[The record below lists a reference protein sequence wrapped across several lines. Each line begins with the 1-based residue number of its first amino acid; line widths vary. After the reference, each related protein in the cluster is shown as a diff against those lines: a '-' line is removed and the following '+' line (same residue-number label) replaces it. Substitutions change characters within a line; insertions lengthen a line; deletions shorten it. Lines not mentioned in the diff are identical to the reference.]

1 MYIPSI
7 ACEVISFNSQRQLC
21 HQTCAVR
28 EEIFQTNTRISTI
41 QSRRLEK
48 KAKNHVKSTPKNVVK
63 VLFHYPP
70 TLPFNYSCNSTILK
84 AFPKAFLTKKKSGHE
99 SKRKGE
105 ESKQKFKVKTAV
117 SIVNPKTFSKFWFL
131 CLPQLRRLIRC
142 IQTKGCKNSFV
153 VSFSS

>member
-1 MYIPSI
+1 MQIYIPSI

-48 KAKNHVKSTPKNVVK
+48 KAKDHVKSTPKNVVK

-84 AFPKAFLTKKKSGHE
+84 AFPTAFLTKKNQGMKA
-99 SKRKGE
+99 KKKGE
-105 ESKQKFKVKTAV
+105 ESKQKFIVKTAV
-117 SIVNPKTFSKFWFL
+117 SILNPKTFSKFWFL
-131 CLPQLRRLIRC
+131 CLPQLWTLIRC
-142 IQTKGCKNSFV
+142 I
-153 VSFSS
+153 

>member
-1 MYIPSI
+1 MQIYIPSI

-28 EEIFQTNTRISTI
+28 EEIFQTNTRISPI

-48 KAKNHVKSTPKNVVK
+48 KAKSYVKSTPKNVVK

-84 AFPKAFLTKKKSGHE
+84 AFPTAFLTKKNQGMKAKEKGRRV
-99 SKRKGE
+99 SK
-105 ESKQKFKVKTAV
+105 KFIVKTAV
-117 SIVNPKTFSKFWFL
+117 SILNPKTFSKFWFL
-131 CLPQLRRLIRC
+131 CLPQLRTLIRC
-142 IQTKGCKNSFV
+142 I
-153 VSFSS
+153 

>member
-1 MYIPSI
+1 MQIYIPSI

-28 EEIFQTNTRISTI
+28 EEIFQTNTRISPI

-48 KAKNHVKSTPKNVVK
+48 KAKSYVKSTPKNVVK

-84 AFPKAFLTKKKSGHE
+84 AFPTAFLTKKNQGMKAKEKGRTVSKNSKSRLLCQF
-99 SKRKGE
+99 ST
-105 ESKQKFKVKTAV
+105 QKLSRNFGFCA
-117 SIVNPKTFSKFWFL
+117 
-131 CLPQLRRLIRC
+131 CLNKLIRC
-142 IQTKGCKNSFV
+142 I
-153 VSFSS
+153 

>member
-1 MYIPSI
+1 MQIYIPSI

-48 KAKNHVKSTPKNVVK
+48 KAKNHVWSTPKNVVK

-84 AFPKAFLTKKKSGHE
+84 AFPKAFLTEKKSGHE
-99 SKRKGE
+99 RKGE
-105 ESKQKFKVKTAV
+105 DSKQKFKVKTAV
-117 SIVNPKTFSKFWFL
+117 SILNPKTFSKFWFL

-142 IQTKGCKNSFV
+142 I
-153 VSFSS
+153 